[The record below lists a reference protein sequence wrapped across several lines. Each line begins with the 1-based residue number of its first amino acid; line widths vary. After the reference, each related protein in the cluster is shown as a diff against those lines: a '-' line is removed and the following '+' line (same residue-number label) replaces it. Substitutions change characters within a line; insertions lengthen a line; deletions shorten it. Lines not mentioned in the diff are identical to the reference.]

1 MKLWIKIALLNV
13 FIVVGLGILIGLTI
27 RGVVVGSMRT
37 ELTRQ
42 GESIARNL
50 SDRIADFVLL
60 NDLYQTQA
68 AIDDVLKTEHDVG
81 YIFVTDKDGNLFA
94 HTFKNGY
101 PPDILLWNPVLTRG
115 LQPTKNLL
123 ASIQLLDTE
132 KGFIR
137 DIGIKIFGGMNPEV
151 HIGIREDRI
160 DQALKGIRNLIIM
173 LTIAVT
179 MVGSVLSFSLSRLI
193 TKPLYT
199 LMDFTHSL
207 SRGEFGRKIDI
218 RSKDEVGELSSTFNN
233 LSCELDAYRKKMEES
248 YKQMLRAEKLTALGR
263 LSAGLAHEIRNP
275 LTSIK
280 VLFQAFKDNPAL
292 TKEDMKVV
300 LSATEQMDDLLTR
313 FLRFARSDEFNLSD
327 IYINSVIKQVIN
339 LAQFQIKNQS
349 INVVLNLSKLP
360 PVKADRAMIQQA
372 LLNLVLNAI
381 EAMPDGGTLTISSKM
396 GNGSAVVSIG
406 DTGSGIPE
414 DIKDKIFDP
423 FFTTKSDGTG
433 LGLSIVYNIVSLHN
447 GEISFETDGEGTTF
461 TLRIPISV

>member
-327 IYINSVIKQVIN
+327 VYINSVIKQVIN

-360 PVKADRAMIQQA
+360 PIKADRAMIQQA

-381 EAMPDGGTLTISSKM
+381 EAMHDGGTLTISSKM

-414 DIKDKIFDP
+414 EIKDKIFDP
-423 FFTTKSDGTG
+423 FFTTKGDGTG

-447 GEISFETDGEGTTF
+447 GEISFESNGKGTTF

>member
-123 ASIQLLDTE
+123 TSIQLLDTE

-160 DQALKGIRNLIIM
+160 DQSLKGIRNLIIM

-233 LSCELDAYRKKMEES
+233 LSCEL
-248 YKQMLRAEKLTALGR
+248 
-263 LSAGLAHEIRNP
+263 
-275 LTSIK
+275 
-280 VLFQAFKDNPAL
+280 
-292 TKEDMKVV
+292 
-300 LSATEQMDDLLTR
+300 
-313 FLRFARSDEFNLSD
+313 
-327 IYINSVIKQVIN
+327 
-339 LAQFQIKNQS
+339 
-349 INVVLNLSKLP
+349 
-360 PVKADRAMIQQA
+360 
-372 LLNLVLNAI
+372 
-381 EAMPDGGTLTISSKM
+381 
-396 GNGSAVVSIG
+396 
-406 DTGSGIPE
+406 
-414 DIKDKIFDP
+414 
-423 FFTTKSDGTG
+423 
-433 LGLSIVYNIVSLHN
+433 
-447 GEISFETDGEGTTF
+447 
-461 TLRIPISV
+461 